1 MKLSVLDQ
9 SPVLGGAD
17 ATEALR
23 QTIRLAKRA
32 ESLGYERYWVAEH
45 HDTPGLA
52 GSAPEV
58 LIAAIAANTERI
70 RVGSGGVLLPH
81 YSPYKVAEQFRVL
94 EALYPGRIDLGIGRA
109 PGGMPLASKAL
120 RYGRQKIM
128 DDKLPD
134 ALLELHGFL
143 NDRLPEGHEWAGL
156 QATPATSS
164 APGLWLLGSSD
175 VSARIAAQLG
185 GAFVFAQFINGDDG
199 PSVVRGYREAFRAGP
214 LGAAPR
220 VAVAIHV
227 VCAATDDEAET
238 FAKALDLRFLFF
250 EQGQFRRPFP
260 TSDEA
265 RDYPYTEWD
274 RMRIRENRKRMLVGG
289 PEAIRE
295 RLPAF
300 AAAYDVDELIVVTYA
315 PTYDARVRSYEL
327 LAAAVG
333 ASSAT

>member
-1 MKLSVLDQ
+1 LKLSVLDQ
-9 SPVLGGAD
+9 SPLLGGAD

-32 ESLGYERYWVAEH
+32 EALGYERYWAAEH

-128 DDKLPD
+128 DDKLPY
-134 ALLELHGFL
+134 ALLELHGYL
-143 NDRLPEGHEWAGL
+143 RDRLPEGHELQGL
-156 QATPATSS
+156 QATPATST
-164 APGLWLLGSSD
+164 APELWLLGSSD
-175 VSARIAAQLG
+175 VSARIAADLG
-185 GAFVFAQFINGDDG
+185 GAFVFSHFINGDDG
-199 PSVVRGYREAFRAGP
+199 LRIVREYRDAYRAGP
-214 LGAAPR
+214 LGGVPR
-220 VAVAIHV
+220 VAVAVHV
-227 VCAATDDEAET
+227 VCADSDEEAET
-238 FAKALDLRFLFF
+238 FAKALDLRFLLF

-260 TSDEA
+260 TQDEA
-265 RDYPYTEWD
+265 REYPYTEWD
-274 RMRIRENRKRMLVGG
+274 RMRIRDNRRRMLVGG
-289 PEAIRE
+289 PAAMRE
-295 RLPAF
+295 TLPAF
-300 AAAYDVDELIVVTYA
+300 AAEYGVDELIVVTYA
-315 PTYDARVRSYEL
+315 PTYDARLRSYEL
-327 LAAAVG
+327 LAEV
-333 ASSAT
+333 TRD